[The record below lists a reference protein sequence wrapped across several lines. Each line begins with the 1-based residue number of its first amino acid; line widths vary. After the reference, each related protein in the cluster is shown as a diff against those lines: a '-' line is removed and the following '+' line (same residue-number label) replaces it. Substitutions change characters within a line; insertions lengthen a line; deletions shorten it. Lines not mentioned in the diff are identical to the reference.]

1 MNHSTTPDLYGT
13 RPLGRLGKGACAEI
27 AALDESGIQTTLP
40 KGELERRLIEMGFVE
55 GARVEILHEGFP
67 KRDPIAVRV
76 ADHTVALRRAE
87 ADAVL
92 VKCLTA
98 KAG

>member
-1 MNHSTTPDLYGT
+1 MPTLDAGKTL
-13 RPLGRLGKGACAEI
+13 PLGTLGKGTRAEI
-27 AALDESGIQTTLP
+27 AALDESAIVTPLP

-55 GARVEILHEGFP
+55 GAQVEILHEGFP
-67 KRDPIAVRV
+67 KRDPIAVKV

-92 VKCLTA
+92 VRCLSTK